1 MQWVFQYIIWYL
13 TVDIY
18 LFPAV
23 QHCFH
28 HLDYFQVLTTAT
40 LVGDS
45 LKATGGATCENL
57 PVSVKINYI
66 NKESSNI

>member
-1 MQWVFQYIIWYL
+1 MSVPVYNLILDCGHISLSSCTTLLPPFR
-13 TVDIY
+13 
-18 LFPAV
+18 LFSSTY
-23 QHCFH
+23 HCHSF
-28 HLDYFQVLTTAT
+28 
-40 LVGDS
+40 VGDS